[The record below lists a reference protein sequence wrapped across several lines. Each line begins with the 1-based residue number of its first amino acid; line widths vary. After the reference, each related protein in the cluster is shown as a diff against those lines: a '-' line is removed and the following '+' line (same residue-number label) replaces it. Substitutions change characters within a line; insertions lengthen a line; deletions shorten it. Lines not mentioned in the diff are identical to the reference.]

1 MTRENAV
8 PDISIRV
15 NGSELSPAAQQDILS
30 VVVHEDLSAASMF
43 TIQMHNWDMVG
54 LQYTWSDDSLFTP
67 GNEVEIWMGYV
78 DQLQKIMIGE
88 ITSLEP
94 LFQADEIP
102 ILIVRGMDHR
112 HRLFRGRKTRSF
124 TQAKDSAIAQQ
135 IAQQAGLR
143 ATVTDSKVT
152 LEYVLQ
158 HNQTDMEFLRYR
170 ASRIGYEVF
179 VESKTLYFQPH
190 RHDNK
195 KAITLSL
202 SKDVIEF
209 YPRLTT
215 LSQVGERVVRG
226 WDPKQKKEILSAA
239 AAGQESSMMGGST
252 SGPKATNSAFGKTS
266 AAQVAIPVFSKAEAD
281 QMALGQ
287 FNEAALTYIEG
298 DGLCLGRNDLHA
310 GMVIAIQ
317 EAGKTFSGLYYVTSV
332 EHSIT
337 YNQGYQT
344 RFTVQRNAS

>member
-1 MTRENAV
+1 MPQETVV

-15 NGSELSPAAQQDILS
+15 NGREIPSATRHDLLS
-30 VVVHEDLSAASMF
+30 VIVHEDLNAASMF
-43 TIQMHNWDMVG
+43 TIRLHNWDMVK
-54 LQYTWSDDSLFTP
+54 LQYTWSDDSLFAP

-78 DQLQKIMIGE
+78 DQLKKIMIGE

-94 LFQADEIP
+94 LFLAEEIP
-102 ILIVRGMDHR
+102 TVIVRGMDHR

-143 ATVTDSKVT
+143 AKVTDSKVT

-158 HNQTDMEFLRYR
+158 HNQTDMEFLRHR
-170 ASRIGYEVF
+170 AGRIGYEVF

-190 RHDNK
+190 RHDSK
-195 KAITLSL
+195 EAITLSL
-202 SKDVIEF
+202 DNDIMEF
-209 YPRLTT
+209 CPRLTT
-215 LSQVGERVVRG
+215 ISQVGERVVRG
-226 WDPKQKKEILSAA
+226 WDPKQKKEILGKA
-239 AAGQESSMMGGST
+239 AAGQESSTMGGRVT
-252 SGPKATNSAFGKTS
+252 GPKATNSVFGKTS
-266 AAQVAIPVFSKAEAD
+266 AAHVVTPIFSKAEAD

-287 FNEAALTYIEG
+287 FNESALTYIEG

-310 GMVIAIQ
+310 GMVIAI
-317 EAGKTFSGLYYVTSV
+317 ESAGTRFSGLYYVTAV
-332 EHSIT
+332 EHGIT
-337 YNQGYQT
+337 FSQGYQT

>member
-1 MTRENAV
+1 MPQETTV
-8 PDISIRV
+8 PDMSIRV
-15 NGSELSPAAQQDILS
+15 NGREIPSPAQKNLLS
-30 VVVHEDLSAASMF
+30 VAVHEDLNAASMF
-43 TIQMHNWDMVG
+43 TIRLYNWDPVK
-54 LQYTWSDDSLFTP
+54 LEYTWSDDALFAP
-67 GNEVEIWMGYV
+67 GNEVEVWMGYV

-88 ITSLEP
+88 VTSLEP

-124 TQAKDSAIAQQ
+124 TQTKDSAIAQQ

-143 ATVTDSKVT
+143 ASVTDSKVT

-158 HNQTDMEFLRYR
+158 HNQTDMEFLRHR

-190 RHDNK
+190 RHDSK
-195 KAITLSL
+195 EALTLSL
-202 SKDVIEF
+202 GKDVIEF

-215 LSQVGERVVRG
+215 VAQVGERVVRG
-226 WDPKQKKEILSAA
+226 WDPKQKKEILGKA
-239 AAGQESSMMGGST
+239 AAGQESSTMGGRT

-266 AAQVAIPVFSKAEAD
+266 AALVVTPVFSKAEAD

-287 FNEAALTYIEG
+287 FNETALTYIEG
-298 DGLCLGRNDLHA
+298 DGLCLGRSDLHA
-310 GMVIAIQ
+310 GMVIAIE

-332 EHSIT
+332 EHNIT
-337 YNQGYQT
+337 YSQGYQT